1 MNITI
6 AKNAG
11 FCFGVKRAIE
21 KAYDTLSN
29 TNKKVYSIGPLIHNE
44 TVTNDLEYRGLI
56 EINDED
62 AIDSLKGELV
72 IIRTHGTLKGIEDKL
87 KANDNEII
95 DLTCPFVSK
104 IHTLVREYS
113 ENGYKIVVIGDKDH
127 PEVKGIV
134 SRAKSDIYV
143 VIEESDI
150 KTLKIDKNDK
160 ILVVFQT
167 TTNASNA
174 QKLVDILTNLF
185 YNIKIV
191 NTICNATEKRQ
202 DEVKSLAK
210 VSDVMLIIGSKSSSN
225 TKKLFEIAKEYC
237 DNSYLLSCVSDT
249 KNISIDKDSRVG
261 VSAGASTP
269 EYLIE
274 EIINNVRNEF

>member
-1 MNITI
+1 MNITV

-21 KAYDTLSN
+21 KAYDTLLN
-29 TNKKVYSIGPLIHNE
+29 TDKKVYSIGPLIHNE
-44 TVTNDLEYRGLI
+44 TVTNDLKDKGLI
-56 EINDED
+56 EINDEN
-62 AIDSLKGELV
+62 AINALNGELV
-72 IIRTHGTLKGIEDKL
+72 IIRTHGTLKSIEDTL
-87 KANDNEII
+87 KVNNNEII

-104 IHTLVREYS
+104 IHSLVREYS

-134 SRAKSDIYV
+134 SRSKSDIYV
-143 VIEESDI
+143 VIDENDI
-150 KTLKIDKNDK
+150 KALKIDKNEK

-174 QKLVDILTNLF
+174 QKLVDILTNIF
-185 YNIKIV
+185 YNSKIV

-202 DEVKSLAK
+202 DEVKNLAK

-237 DNSYLLSCVSDT
+237 NNSYLLSCVSDT
-249 KNISIDKDSRVG
+249 KKISIDKDSKIG